1 MEVTRSSS
9 PSIQFE
15 EMILVP
21 LDFSKGHNL
30 GVREKKKEDTD
41 KSLKEGNRMELLR
54 SLTSD
59 LFLSLF

>member
-30 GVREKKKEDTD
+30 EVREKKKEDTD